1 MKAVKLLIL
10 SLLLLLLISSIG
22 CISEEERRKDYE
34 KCTQVCSAVVATDD
48 YVTLHLCN
56 EECKEQFL
64 NSS

>member
-10 SLLLLLLISSIG
+10 LLLVLLLISSVA
-22 CISEEERRKDYE
+22 CINEEKKQQDYQ
-34 KCTQVCSAVVATDD
+34 KCTEVCASVLTED

-64 NSS
+64 NST